1 MSTEPLYTCPRCQQ
15 SGFIRRGLSAHVC
28 RGPQPGDER
37 RRLTSAETASAI
49 LAKPSHSSPFTPHSS
64 IYPMSKT
71 PTKALAVQNRSDLAY
86 SSQHLPELQ
95 QALVLMVQ
103 SLERR
108 EGELAD
114 QATLTGVWALAVKRS
129 MKHGQFGP
137 WIKTHCTK
145 IGHRQL
151 GYYMQLAM
159 VFLET
164 GKVELPNLLSLP
176 GDQQRLDLAGSKEE
190 TARRLF
196 DAVHKFTA
204 GLPLNELLTKHELK
218 KAPKLGGARLPEG
231 QDDDESAD
239 TPPADPEA
247 LAAQKRE
254 EISAWL
260 AQGRALL
267 VSENACQFLAA
278 DDQRSVL
285 DGIDALRTDLR
296 AALRHLITPPA
307 ITEGEGQKTGT
318 DE

>member
-1 MSTEPLYTCPRCQQ
+1 
-15 SGFIRRGLSAHVC
+15 
-28 RGPQPGDER
+28 
-37 RRLTSAETASAI
+37 
-49 LAKPSHSSPFTPHSS
+49 
-64 IYPMSKT
+64 MSKT
-71 PTKALAVQNRSDLAY
+71 PTKALAVLNRSDLAY

-137 WIKTHCTK
+137 WIKSHCTK

-190 TARRLF
+190 TARKLF

-231 QDDDESAD
+231 QDDESAD

-254 EISAWL
+254 ELSRWVEE
-260 AQGRALL
+260 GHRLL
-267 VSENACQFLAA
+267 ITENACQHLAPEDVRGFA
-278 DDQRSVL
+278 TGLDALHRTWRGAVKQLL
-285 DGIDALRTDLR
+285 DGATTAPTTEALE
-296 AALRHLITPPA
+296 A
-307 ITEGEGQKTGT
+307 
-318 DE
+318 